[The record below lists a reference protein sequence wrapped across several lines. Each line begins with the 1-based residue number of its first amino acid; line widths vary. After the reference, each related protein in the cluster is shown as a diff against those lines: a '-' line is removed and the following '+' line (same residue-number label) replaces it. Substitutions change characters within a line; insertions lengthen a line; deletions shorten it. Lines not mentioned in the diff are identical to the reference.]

1 MELVRPRTEMGVGEG
16 GKSGGRSLCQ
26 GQWVLG
32 LELPAFSGLEEKV
45 KSRVV
50 FTQAISQGTIGSTL
64 QG

>member
-1 MELVRPRTEMGVGEG
+1 MGVGEG

-45 KSRVV
+45 KSCVV